1 MKHSTSLAYRRKLD
15 DLARKCRRAGVK
27 VRFVPGNYLKD
38 YAGQNDEAAKK
49 MGFHKL
55 PDDTVLIDRDMPVKS
70 QYRNLLHEVEEMVRM
85 EKLGDKYWTAHL
97 AALRAETQGLSD
109 FVKGKMEKGV

>member
-1 MKHSTSLAYRRKLD
+1 MKRSTTLLYRKKLD

-27 VRFVPGNYLKD
+27 VRFVPGSRLKD
-38 YAGQNDEAAKK
+38 FAGQNDEASKK

-55 PDDTVLIDRDMPVKS
+55 PDDTVLIDRDMPVRS

-85 EKLGDKYWTAHL
+85 EKLGQSYWKAHL
-97 AALRAETQGLSD
+97 AALCAEKQGLSD
-109 FVKGKMEKGV
+109 FVEKKLEKGV